1 MVESAYD
8 FAVILLI
15 FPVLLILLI
24 AGVFAAVMVGSILF
38 VNGLKSKWR
47 ELNDVKRTLKIVSI
61 VIGALLLTIA
71 LLISIYVTVGFI
83 ELSNRGGFLGHGNK
97 SSSTQSNALICY
109 LSLLL

>member
-61 VIGALLLTIA
+61 VIGALLLTVA
-71 LLISIYVTVGFI
+71 LLTIIYVTMGFI
-83 ELSNRGGFLGHGNK
+83 ELSNRGGLLGHGNK